1 MGTQSRRV
9 VHEKPAPR
17 VASEVKVI
25 PLFWYLSSHRFRRTR
40 LQNRPRQTRG
50 MWLWGA
56 EVVVQRLTVRVCAT
70 LGRRRRDSGSG
81 RGLHTQQRGMSAR
94 LKTTHAGRGGA
105 KRRSQGFRFKKLC
118 VDKQHGGS
126 QRWIFLTII
135 PITLGRGC
143 VACSTHAGAGWNAY
157 LDSPPPERSTV
168 KVTANLRQTMRATR
182 AGGNY
187 LFNTPQERQ
196 REYLNQH
203 LQATA

>member
-135 PITLGRGC
+135 PITPGRAGVLRAVHTQVQGGMLTLTADPQSGPRSKSRRTC
-143 VACSTHAGAGWNAY
+143 DKQCERRVRVVTICSTHHKSGNV
-157 LDSPPPERSTV
+157 ST
-168 KVTANLRQTMRATR
+168 
-182 AGGNY
+182 
-187 LFNTPQERQ
+187 
-196 REYLNQH
+196 
-203 LQATA
+203 